1 MSAHWVAAFGI
12 SRCTT
17 AMNPEL
23 AGVPPQRPVFPC
35 LGRPRRFPTSRKV
48 RESMFASTR
57 EGFL

>member
-1 MSAHWVAAFGI
+1 MSARWVAAFGI

-23 AGVPPQRPVFPC
+23 TGAAPQAPVSLC
-35 LGRPRRFPTSRKV
+35 LGRPRKFPSSRKV
-48 RESMFASTR
+48 RESMIASTR